1 MQTKVLVVEGMSCGH
16 CQQAVET
23 AALAVAGVQK
33 AAVNLA
39 DKTLTVTFDEGQFQ
53 LTELVAAIE
62 DTGFEVGQS

>member
-1 MQTKVLVVEGMSCGH
+1 MQTKEIVVEGMSCGH

-39 DKTLTVTFDEGQFQ
+39 DKTLTVTYDEGKFQ

>member
-33 AAVNLA
+33 AAVNLG
-39 DKTLTVTFDEGQFQ
+39 DKTLTVTYAEGQFQ
-53 LTELVAAIE
+53 LAELISAIE

>member
-39 DKTLTVTFDEGQFQ
+39 DKTLTVTYDESNFQ
-53 LTELVAAIE
+53 VVELVAAIE
-62 DTGFEVGQS
+62 DAGFEMGQS

>member
-1 MQTKVLVVEGMSCGH
+1 M
-16 CQQAVET
+16 ET

-39 DKTLTVTFDEGQFQ
+39 DKTLTVTYDEGKFQ
-53 LTELVAAIE
+53 LTELIAAIE